1 MTEKSCH
8 KFVSDSTVERKEI
21 NAKLKNK
28 YGDIIDDINE
38 IMDEYFY
45 KIKTYCLHTLK
56 KK

>member
-8 KFVSDSTVERKEI
+8 EFVSDSTVERKEI

-28 YGDIIDDINE
+28 YGDINE